1 MFWQR
6 DAATLQPNAEEGR
19 GPKGVFHLTPLALSK
34 LSAETAEPV
43 RERST
48 DERMAMTR
56 ATCRMPATKAARWR
70 TVKHRCTI
78 IDEEGAIGGMDL
90 ISSVGTADS
99 IGVVSNSGVSG
110 GMAEITRKMN
120 VVTEMVSMTSRRRN
134 LAKMPMRDRMTVG
147 PLLESANGVAS
158 RAGDTRLAGP
168 ALAAIGGVLVSM
180 VAVANLV
187 VLCRVRDG
195 SGGRGSTL
203 VLLLRRRPRSPAA
216 AELLTQRG
224 GLRCMGLAAISG
236 ECGGQHV
243 LGVTRDPAAA
253 LTLLDALVTMSRHG
267 DGLPIGSSCL
277 GRVS

>member
-1 MFWQR
+1 M
-6 DAATLQPNAEEGR
+6 
-19 GPKGVFHLTPLALSK
+19 
-34 LSAETAEPV
+34 
-43 RERST
+43 
-48 DERMAMTR
+48 
-56 ATCRMPATKAARWR
+56 
-70 TVKHRCTI
+70 HRCTI

-90 ISSVGTADS
+90 INSVGTADS

-110 GMAEITRKMN
+110 GMAEITRKLN
-120 VVTEMVSMTSRRRN
+120 VVTEMVNMTSRGRN

-253 LTLLDALVTMSRHG
+253 VTLLDALVTMSRHG